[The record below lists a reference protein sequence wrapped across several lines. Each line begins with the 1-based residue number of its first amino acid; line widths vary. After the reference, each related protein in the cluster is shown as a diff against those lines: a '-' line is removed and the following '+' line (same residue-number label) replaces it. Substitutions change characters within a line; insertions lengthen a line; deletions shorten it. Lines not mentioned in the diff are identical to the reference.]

1 MGMFMG
7 EFSHNIDAKGR
18 LIVPAKF
25 RSELGENMVVTRGL
39 DGCLTLYTLEGWQA
53 IYEKLLMLPSTKK
66 EVRLYVRML
75 TSKASEVE
83 LDNQGRIL
91 IPSSLIKEAGIKK
104 ECMIVGAAGKVEI
117 WAKDRWETYIDDAEE
132 SFESIAESL
141 TDLMI

>member
-1 MGMFMG
+1 MFRRS
-7 EFSHNIDAKGR
+7 FRRAGR
-18 LIVPAKF
+18 EHGRYTWF
-25 RSELGENMVVTRGL
+25 RWS
-39 DGCLTLYTLEGWQA
+39 CLTLYTLEGWQA
-53 IYEKLLMLPSTKK
+53 IYEKLLTLPSTKK

-104 ECMIVGAAGKVEI
+104 ECMIVGAAGKVE